1 MGLVAGEVPFSCALG
16 GQSLLFSADTGSGK
30 TASFLIPIIS
40 LFAKFR
46 QDNFSNLRKPLA
58 MVLTPT
64 RELGIPVEDQAM
76 MIGKGLPFKT
86 ALVVG
91 GDPIARQLYR
101 VPQGVELVIGATRQA
116 Y

>member
-1 MGLVAGEVPFSCALG
+1 
-16 GQSLLFSADTGSGK
+16 
-30 TASFLIPIIS
+30 
-40 LFAKFR
+40 
-46 QDNFSNLRKPLA
+46 

-101 VPQGVELVIGATRQA
+101 VPQGVELGSTLRKESMVVEVVCRYPLA
-116 Y
+116 